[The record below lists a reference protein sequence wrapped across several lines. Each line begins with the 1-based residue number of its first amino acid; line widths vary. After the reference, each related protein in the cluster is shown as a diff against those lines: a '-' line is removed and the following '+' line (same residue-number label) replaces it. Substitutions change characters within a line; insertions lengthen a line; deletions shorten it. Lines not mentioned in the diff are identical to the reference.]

1 MKSIRKHKAS
11 MKQLTKKIWH
21 TMSAETHMIVIAGDS
36 QQVLA
41 V

>member
-11 MKQLTKKIWH
+11 MKQFTKKLAH
-21 TMSAETHMIVIAGDS
+21 TMSARTHMIAIVGDS

>member
-11 MKQLTKKIWH
+11 MKQLTKSWR
-21 TMSAETHMIVIAGDS
+21 TMSARTHMIAIVGDS